1 VVNDIMRERI
11 LRRLEG
17 MPDERA
23 YQVIDYIEF
32 LETKYGTLPRD
43 TSAFQ
48 KLAERVEDTLRA
60 GRLSASAVKSTMDAV
75 DAAGRMMRGLAAA
88 GKAAVDQMGS
98 RPADKTEGA
107 GKADAVAAKES
118 TKTS

>member
-1 VVNDIMRERI
+1 VNDIMRERI

-23 YQVIDYIEF
+23 YQILDYIEF
-32 LETKYGTLPRD
+32 LEAKYGTVPRD

-60 GRLSASAVKSTMDAV
+60 GRLSAGAVKSTMDAV

-88 GKAAVDQMGS
+88 GKAAVDQMGTKPPE
-98 RPADKTEGA
+98 PAEKTPPAEEKA
-107 GKADAVAAKES
+107 G
-118 TKTS
+118 

>member
-1 VVNDIMRERI
+1 MNDIMRERI

-23 YQVIDYIEF
+23 YQVMDYIEF
-32 LETKYGTLPRD
+32 LEAKYGTVARD

-60 GRLSASAVKSTMDAV
+60 GRLSASAVKNTMDAV

-88 GKAAVDQMGS
+88 GKAAVDQMGAK
-98 RPADKTEGA
+98 PADKADGA
-107 GKADAVAAKES
+107 DKADAVAAKES
-118 TKTS
+118 SKTG

>member
-1 VVNDIMRERI
+1 MNDIMRERI

-23 YQVIDYIEF
+23 YQVMDYIEF
-32 LETKYGTLPRD
+32 LEAKYGTVARD

-60 GRLSASAVKSTMDAV
+60 GRLSASAVKNTMDAV
-75 DAAGRMMRGLAAA
+75 GAAGRMMRGLAAA
-88 GKAAVDQMGS
+88 GKAAVDQIGAK
-98 RPADKTEGA
+98 PADKEEGA
-107 GKADAVAAKES
+107 DKADAVKS
-118 TKTS
+118 

>member
-1 VVNDIMRERI
+1 MRERI

-23 YQVIDYIEF
+23 YQILDYIEF
-32 LETKYGTLPRD
+32 LEAKYGTVPRD

-60 GRLSASAVKSTMDAV
+60 GRLSAGAVKSTMDAV

-88 GKAAVDQMGS
+88 GKAAVDQMGTKPPE
-98 RPADKTEGA
+98 PAEKAPPAEEKA
-107 GKADAVAAKES
+107 G
-118 TKTS
+118 

>member
-1 VVNDIMRERI
+1 MNDIMRERI

-23 YQVIDYIEF
+23 YQVLDYIEF
-32 LETKYGTLPRD
+32 LEAKYGTVSRD
-43 TSAFQ
+43 TTAFQ

-98 RPADKTEGA
+98 TPPDKAEAADKG
-107 GKADAVAAKES
+107 DAVAAKES
-118 TKTS
+118 TKTG